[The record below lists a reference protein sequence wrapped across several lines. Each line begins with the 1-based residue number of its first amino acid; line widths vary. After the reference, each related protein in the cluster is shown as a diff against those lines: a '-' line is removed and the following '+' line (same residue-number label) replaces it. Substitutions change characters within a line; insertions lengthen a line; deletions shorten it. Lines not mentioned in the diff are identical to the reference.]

1 MKSLK
6 PGAYI
11 VDNTCTGTPED
22 EAWWILDLAVSHGQH
37 LCAVLTLFAQI
48 KPARYWATYNA
59 GLAKW
64 SPWMKFSTATQ
75 PQEYDLPLASG
86 ITGTAKYYKT
96 QEGLVVIHGWVLG
109 ASLNT
114 VLAKLPEGF
123 RPKYYTIRSSI
134 SSALN
139 PSIGLIRVEVSV
151 LGEIKITAWN
161 DVGTLASGAAISMD
175 FMSAG

>member
-22 EAWWILDLAVSHGQH
+22 EARWILDLAVSHGQH
-37 LCAVLTLFAQI
+37 LCAVLTLLAQI

-109 ASLNT
+109 ASINT
-114 VLAKLPEGF
+114 VLATLPEGF
-123 RPKYYTIRSSI
+123 RPKNHTIRVAI
-134 SSALN
+134 CSAAA
-139 PSIGLIRVEVSV
+139 PSIGLVRLEVSIT
-151 LGEIKITAWN
+151 GEMKVIAWN
-161 DVGTLASGAAISMD
+161 EVGTVASGVSISMD
-175 FMSAG
+175 YL